1 MSCWHRSDLD
11 IFGIH
16 WSVSTIV
23 GNLCWLSGWER
34 LGTTVIYVVHC
45 LTTLSSGATIL
56 NVCCAV
62 VKMPELD
69 FPTPLLFGCKLFA
82 QLSDEVKQH
91 ILERGAWMAT
101 GILPSQWCLI
111 CDKHLQQ
118 VGEHVKGN
126 RKAGAKHCKCLA
138 ETYSC
143 PVNMKQLIMALII
156 LQIKMNSGR
165 FDWDSWKAEHAS
177 VLKYLER
184 TKALWIKE
192 PWTATIQK
200 LQKLEVEAARNVT
213 FRPEPHANPTA
224 AKPAKLPKA
233 LVPVP
238 VTTAATSSKTP
249 TAAVTSS
256 KSSTRGSVSVDPLV
270 TSSKTPSAALP
281 GKPPRPAKAVPGH
294 ALPAKKKLLVAEE
307 AKAQAT
313 KEANAQAKEKALKL
327 EAIVAKAKLAVTSPP
342 KPPLPPPPVS
352 VKRGGALP
360 LPAVIKKRPPPPTP
374 PPPPVHVEAE
384 EEDEVAAADE
394 EAEDEDEVAAEDP
407 CEEEM
412 AAEDDLPEEELAN
425 WGDEAAEE

>member
-1 MSCWHRSDLD
+1 M
-11 IFGIH
+11 
-16 WSVSTIV
+16 
-23 GNLCWLSGWER
+23 
-34 LGTTVIYVVHC
+34 
-45 LTTLSSGATIL
+45 
-56 NVCCAV
+56 
-62 VKMPELD
+62 
-69 FPTPLLFGCKLFA
+69 TPLLFGCKLFA
-82 QLSDEVKQH
+82 QLSDEVKQY

-101 GILPSQWCLI
+101 GILPPQWCLI

-118 VGEHVKGN
+118 VGAHVKGN
-126 RKAGAKHCKCLA
+126 AKAGAKHCKCLA

-143 PVNMKQLIMALII
+143 PVSMKQLIMASII

-200 LQKLEVEAARNVT
+200 LQKLEVEAARNDT
-213 FRPEPHANPTA
+213 FRLEPHANPTA

-233 LVPVP
+233 QM
-238 VTTAATSSKTP
+238 TAKHPKPAKL
-249 TAAVTSS
+249 AKV
-256 KSSTRGSVSVDPLV
+256 V
-270 TSSKTPSAALP
+270 P
-281 GKPPRPAKAVPGH
+281 GKPPKPAKAVPGH

-313 KEANAQAKEKALKL
+313 KEANAQAKEQELKF

-394 EAEDEDEVAAEDP
+394 EAEEEDEVAAEDP
-407 CEEEM
+407 CEEEL

-425 WGDEAAEE
+425 WGDEAAEEEEVAAEEQEELAEDDLSEEEEEEEEEEEIGRAHV